1 MLIFDQSTDNY
12 TDDQKSVLI
21 LIPFKTV
28 GLVFQVQSL
37 FKLRI
42 LRQFKK
48 GLVLLKTERYRY
60 VRNNHSN

>member
-48 GLVLLKTERYRY
+48 GLVLGCNL
-60 VRNNHSN
+60 

>member
-28 GLVFQVQSL
+28 GLVFRVQSL

-48 GLVLLKTERYRY
+48 GLVLGCNL
-60 VRNNHSN
+60 

>member
-37 FKLRI
+37 IKSI
-42 LRQFKK
+42 
-48 GLVLLKTERYRY
+48 T
-60 VRNNHSN
+60 